1 MNEQAILRMLE
12 RIVRHL
18 DRIATELERQRR
30 RDEAEHE
37 ASR

>member
-1 MNEQAILRMLE
+1 MNEQVIIRMLE

-18 DRIATELERQRR
+18 DRIATELERQRK

-37 ASR
+37 SSR